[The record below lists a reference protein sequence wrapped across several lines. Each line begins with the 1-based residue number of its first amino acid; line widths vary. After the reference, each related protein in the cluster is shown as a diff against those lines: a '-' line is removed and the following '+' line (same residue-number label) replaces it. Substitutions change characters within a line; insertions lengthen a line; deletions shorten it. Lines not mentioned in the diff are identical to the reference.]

1 MQHRYNSFGVLA
13 SALIGARAEAVHYPI
28 PITLPSAA
36 VSLDTTP
43 VGLSFEFD
51 VWPRYKLNLSHVW
64 QCMDHVAELYG
75 TKMPIRIGGTSQ
87 DRSAYDA
94 AYDGDIYI
102 DPTNDLHR
110 VYGPKHFDL
119 ISDYG
124 GETILGFNRGDND
137 FTNSLEAALAAK
149 SRAVDYLWA
158 IELGNEPDIYYSVWG
173 KPVATPPWNK
183 SQEGEN
189 QAQWSQAFLD
199 AWGES
204 SPILSAGNYAVPIEL
219 MEAYPNTDYLIN
231 TAFNDSVKAGVKA
244 YCTHSYALSGEDA
257 ELPDEMKH
265 SKTVA
270 DLSNFVE
277 KIATAKSVGRP
288 YIIGEAGFHG
298 LETKQ
303 DATFGGAVQIVDKT
317 LHAVSMGVQRIYYH
331 QGNLGAYQSSFN
343 WWSLDGVAAPFYGGY
358 FSALAVAGGER
369 IVSSDSGNGTYAQ
382 YVVYKRNLPHKVV
395 LINTDYFSGNGERT
409 ATVFRLTGLPHS
421 TLKAL
426 RMTAVSSEVAVED
439 SLPTIGGQTFSND
452 ECTILGDRVFED
464 VENLNGT
471 AEVTLMA
478 SEAVIVY
485 IHYDCA

>member
-28 PITLPSAA
+28 PTTLPSAA
-36 VSLDTTP
+36 ASLDTTP

-64 QCMDHVAELYG
+64 QCMNHVAELYG
-75 TKMPIRIGGTSQ
+75 AKMPIRIGGTSQ

-94 AYDGDIYI
+94 AYDGDIYV
-102 DPTNDLHR
+102 DPTDDLHR

-149 SRAVDYLWA
+149 SRALDYLWA

-204 SPILSAGNYAVPIEL
+204 SSILSAGNYAVPIEL

-317 LHAVSMGVQRIYYH
+317 LHAVSMGR
-331 QGNLGAYQSSFN
+331 LSTEAT
-343 WWSLDGVAAPFYGGY
+343 SLLLRSPAR
-358 FSALAVAGGER
+358 ER
-369 IVSSDSGNGTYAQ
+369 IVASDSGNDTYAQ
-382 YVVYKRNLPHKVV
+382 YVVYKRNLPYKVV

-409 ATVFRLTGLPHS
+409 ATVFRLTGLPPL

-426 RMTAVSSEVAVED
+426 RMTAVSSEVTVED
-439 SLPTIGGQTFSND
+439 SLPSIGGQTFSDD

-464 VENLNGT
+464 VGNLNGT

-485 IHYDCA
+485 IDYDCA